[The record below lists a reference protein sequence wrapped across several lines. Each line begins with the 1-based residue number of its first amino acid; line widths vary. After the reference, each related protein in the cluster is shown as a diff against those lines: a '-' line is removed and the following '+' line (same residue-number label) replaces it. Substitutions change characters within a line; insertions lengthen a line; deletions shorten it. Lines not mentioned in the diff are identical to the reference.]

1 MSRSDALLDELRA
14 AVARARVARLATI
27 GPGGHPHVVPIC
39 FALEGERLYSAV
51 DRKPKRSRELQRLA
65 NVRADPRV
73 EVLVDHY
80 EEEWARL
87 WWVRL
92 RGRARV
98 VDAGEELARALAL
111 LTVKYEQYRAE
122 PPTGPALAMEIDA
135 WSAWRAH
142 GEVTR

>member
-1 MSRSDALLDELRA
+1 MSLSDALLDELRA

-111 LTVKYEQYRAE
+111 LTVKYEQYRTE
-122 PPTGPALAMEIDA
+122 PPTGPALAVEIE
-135 WSAWRAH
+135 AWRGWHA
-142 GEVTR
+142 